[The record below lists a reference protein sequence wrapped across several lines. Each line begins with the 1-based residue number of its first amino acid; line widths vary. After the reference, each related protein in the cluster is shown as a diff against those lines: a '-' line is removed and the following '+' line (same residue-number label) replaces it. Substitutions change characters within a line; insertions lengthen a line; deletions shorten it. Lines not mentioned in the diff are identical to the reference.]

1 MKNANKEF
9 AGTIMKSL
17 GIPNNKVFYM
27 LDHVMVPINTRVS
40 DEELVNEL
48 TKNGAINIQRLNRG
62 TNFDRV
68 EAINK
73 KVPFAKEKLCV

>member
-9 AGTIMKSL
+9 SGTIMKSL

>member
-1 MKNANKEF
+1 M
-9 AGTIMKSL
+9 
-17 GIPNNKVFYM
+17 
-27 LDHVMVPINTRVS
+27 S